1 MLISIVVPC
10 YNEEKM
16 LPLFYDA
23 VNSVLKKI
31 PQYKFE
37 ILFINDGSED
47 STLEQ
52 LRFLA
57 QKDQHIKYIS
67 FSRNFGKEAAI
78 LAGLAHSTGDL
89 VAIMD
94 ADLQDPPALLPDM
107 IRGIEEGYDSV
118 ATRRVTRTGE
128 PPLRSFF
135 ARQFYRLIKKM
146 STVDIVD
153 GARDYRL
160 MSRKVVDTILSMQ
173 EYHRFSKGIFGW
185 VGFRTKWIAY
195 ENVERAAGETSWSF
209 WKLFA
214 YAVDGI
220 AAFTTVPLRISSVT
234 GVIISVFAFI
244 YLIYIVIRTFLLG
257 IDLPGYAS
265 TIAIILFMGGIQ
277 LLSVG
282 ILGEYLARTY
292 MEVKQRPLFIIQ
304 ESSNIESI

>member
-1 MLISIVVPC
+1 
-10 YNEEKM
+10 M

-23 VNSVLKKI
+23 VNSVIKTI
-31 PQYKFE
+31 SQFEFE
-37 ILFINDGSED
+37 IVFINDGSTD
-47 STLEQ
+47 KTLEQ

-57 QKDQHIKYIS
+57 QKDKNIKYIS

-78 LAGLAHSTGDL
+78 LAGLTYARGDL

-107 IRGIEEGYDSV
+107 IRGIEEGYDSI
-118 ATRRVTRTGE
+118 ATRRVNRTGE
-128 PPLRSFF
+128 PALRSFF
-135 ARQFYRLIKKM
+135 ARQFYKLIKKM

-160 MSRKVVDTILSMQ
+160 MSRKVVDAILGML

-220 AAFTTVPLRISSVT
+220 VAFTTVPLRISSVA
-234 GVIISVFAFI
+234 GIVFSAFAFI
-244 YLIYIVIRTFLLG
+244 YLLFIVIKTLILG
-257 IDLPGYAS
+257 ADLPGYAS
-265 TIAIILFMGGIQ
+265 TIAVILFMGGIQ
-277 LLSVG
+277 LLSIG

-292 MEVKQRPLFIIQ
+292 MEVKRRPPFIVQ
-304 ESSNIESI
+304 ESNIEAI